1 MIVVM
6 KNEHYA
12 NDKIVSFVTQTRYS
26 TILL

>member
-6 KNEHYA
+6 KNEHYMD
-12 NDKIVSFVTQTRYS
+12 DKFVSFITQTRYS